1 MGGLCKGS
9 RFVYRR
15 NVSGTARVV
24 KRYHSYVLCVCV
36 CVCVCSA
43 CESGFYGA
51 GCQQIC
57 SCPENSLCDHV
68 TGDCICRPGHRG
80 RHCTRGQFKAVDS
93 HTQCLTADVEP
104 RITVLISKYQQHL
117 PTVVCR
123 YWTSSVAFE
132 GRSVV
137 TEIVVC

>member
-1 MGGLCKGS
+1 MNLFTDS
-9 RFVYRR
+9 ISSISLVHTVY
-15 NVSGTARVV
+15 
-24 KRYHSYVLCVCV
+24 CVCV

-80 RHCTRGQFKAVDS
+80 RHCTRGQFKAVDP
-93 HTQCLTADVEP
+93 HTHCLTATAWRTENHCSYFHISAAFADCGVSVLDVW
-104 RITVLISKYQQHL
+104 HL
-117 PTVVCR
+117 K
-123 YWTSSVAFE
+123 
-132 GRSVV
+132 V
-137 TEIVVC
+137 TQW